1 MSQLIFQAQSI
12 LIVIL
17 MLYAVSLVFGKNKN
31 RYKHSKLMKL
41 VIFWDII
48 LILQIEL
55 NRGAIAK
62 ASKYT
67 ENEMLLNI
75 HVSLAL
81 ATVLLYFVTALIGK
95 KVMDE
100 KREDLI
106 GKHRLI
112 GRITVLLR
120 LSTLIT
126 SFFIF
131 IRLK

>member
-67 ENEMLLNI
+67 ENAMLLNI

-126 SFFIF
+126 SFFI
-131 IRLK
+131 L

>member
-1 MSQLIFQAQSI
+1 MSQIIFQAQSI

-31 RYKHSKLMKL
+31 RNKHSKLMKL
-41 VIFWDII
+41 VIVWDIL

-55 NRGAIAK
+55 TRGAIAK

-67 ENEMLLNI
+67 ENAMLLNI

-81 ATVLLYFVTALIGK
+81 ATVLLYFVTAFIGK
-95 KVMDE
+95 KIMDE

-106 GKHRLI
+106 AKHRLI

-126 SFFIF
+126 SFFI
-131 IRLK
+131 L

>member
-1 MSQLIFQAQSI
+1 MSQIIFQAQSI

-67 ENEMLLNI
+67 ENAMLLNI

-126 SFFIF
+126 SFFI
-131 IRLK
+131 L

>member
-67 ENEMLLNI
+67 ENAMLLNI

-100 KREDLI
+100 KRADLI

-126 SFFIF
+126 SFFI
-131 IRLK
+131 L

>member
-1 MSQLIFQAQSI
+1 MSQIIFQAQSI

-31 RYKHSKLMKL
+31 RNKHSKLMKL
-41 VIFWDII
+41 VIVWDII

-67 ENEMLLNI
+67 ENTMLLNI

-100 KREDLI
+100 KREDLVA
-106 GKHRLI
+106 KHRLI

-120 LSTLIT
+120 ISTLIT
-126 SFFIF
+126 SFFI
-131 IRLK
+131 L